1 MKNSVINCFELTK
14 KFGKFTALQDV
25 SLALAQGEILAI
37 LGPSGSG
44 KTTLLRVIAGF
55 ERVEHGKIKM
65 FGNTVLDESIFVNPE
80 QRNVGMVFQ
89 EYALFPHLT
98 VEENIKFGILNLNK
112 SDMESTY
119 DKVLNLVRLQD
130 LGARYPHELSGG
142 QQQRVALAR
151 TIAPG
156 PNAVLLDEP
165 FSNLDAEMRRE
176 MRVEV
181 QNIFREGEISA
192 IFVTHDR
199 DEAFGMADRIAI
211 MNSGMIEQ
219 IDRPDIIYNNP
230 STRFVAELAT
240 GCDFLPA
247 TLDES
252 RAKTEIGKFEYEIQ
266 GNVLPPD
273 GTLDLMVHPSDFRVS
288 RNPSGDCS
296 VLSRDFHGGVMFI
309 TVILPSGIRLRCVE
323 YSQSGLV
330 SGDRVSVIPAR
341 EAPFLGFSRD

>member
-1 MKNSVINCFELTK
+1 MNNPVIQCFDLTK

-25 SLALAQGEILAI
+25 SLVLQQGEILAI

-55 ERVEHGKIKM
+55 EHLEYGKIQM
-65 FGNTVLDESIFVNPE
+65 FGDTVLDEGIFVNPE

-98 VEENIKFGILNLNK
+98 VEENIKFGIQKLKK
-112 SDMESTY
+112 SDMESRY
-119 DKVLNLVRLQD
+119 DQVLNLVRMNGLET
-130 LGARYPHELSGG
+130 RYPHELSGG

-151 TIAPG
+151 TIAPR
-156 PNAVLLDEP
+156 PHAVLLDEP

-176 MRVEV
+176 MRIAV

-211 MNSGMIEQ
+211 MNSGRIEQ
-219 IDRPDIIYNNP
+219 IDRPEVIYNNP

-240 GCDFLPA
+240 GCDLLPA
-247 TLDES
+247 TWDGS
-252 RAKTEIGKFEYEIQ
+252 RAKTEIGNFEYVMHDKMQ
-266 GNVLPPD
+266 PD
-273 GTLDLMVHPSDFRVS
+273 DGVLDLIVHPSDFRVFPS
-288 RNPSGDCS
+288 PSGNCL
-296 VLSRDFHGGVMFI
+296 VMSREFHGGVMFI
-309 TVILPSGIRLRCVE
+309 TVKLPSGVSLRCVQ
-323 YSQSGLV
+323 YAHSTLAP
-330 SGDRVSVIPAR
+330 GDQVSVIPAK
-341 EAPFLGFSRD
+341 ETPFLAFRRH

>member
-1 MKNSVINCFELTK
+1 MRNVILVLLGTIIFANPVIGKTIRLAHALPATHTIAQASEKFKKFLSLKRETLANVDATVISIIEQVRRDGDGALIELTK

-80 QRNVGMVFQ
+80 QRDVGMVFQ

-112 SDMESTY
+112 SDMESRY
-119 DKVLNLVRLQD
+119 DKVLNLVRLQG
-130 LGARYPHELSGG
+130 LGTRYPHELSGG

-165 FSNLDAEMRRE
+165 FSNLD
-176 MRVEV
+176 
-181 QNIFREGEISA
+181 
-192 IFVTHDR
+192 
-199 DEAFGMADRIAI
+199 
-211 MNSGMIEQ
+211 
-219 IDRPDIIYNNP
+219 
-230 STRFVAELAT
+230 
-240 GCDFLPA
+240 
-247 TLDES
+247 
-252 RAKTEIGKFEYEIQ
+252 
-266 GNVLPPD
+266 
-273 GTLDLMVHPSDFRVS
+273 PSDFRVF